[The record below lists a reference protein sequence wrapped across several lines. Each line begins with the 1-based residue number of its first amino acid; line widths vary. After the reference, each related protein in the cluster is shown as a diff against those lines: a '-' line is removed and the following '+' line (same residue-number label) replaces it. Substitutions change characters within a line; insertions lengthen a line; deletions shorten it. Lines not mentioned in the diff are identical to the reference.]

1 MSAFGAESSK
11 HILISATLYGAGGTE
26 THLLNLSELLVRH
39 GADVT
44 VVARYASF
52 ETPLVKF
59 RRSIPVRFLRTP
71 FAGNLRL
78 FRLSTAWAIAVWPFK
93 LPLGHFDV
101 LYTFQLS
108 RFTGFLARHVK
119 VGGQLLWSIAGEPL
133 SKTPKGYP
141 NTSFLTGVIVETG
154 MQAHAARSALN
165 DKLPVGVIPL
175 LGHIL
180 KPPPRQL
187 RKIHQIHIAFL
198 GRFHRQKGVYR
209 LLDLWSELDI
219 QPARLDFYG
228 HGEEGIGLNRE
239 IQRRGLSTQ
248 IRVNGPWSKP
258 EELSAILSVT
268 DLVVLPSETEGLPVV
283 LLEAMAHGVPF
294 VATNVGAVKTLAQ
307 DNPDVRVVALD
318 SEALKGAIQE
328 LARDIR
334 YGCIRGDRLQQYHH
348 THYGY
353 EALSERWLNALL
365 NPERFW

>member
-1 MSAFGAESSK
+1 MCALGAESSR

-44 VVARYASF
+44 VVARYASS

-78 FRLSTAWAIAVWPFK
+78 FRLSTAWAIALWPFQ
-93 LPLGHFDV
+93 LPLRHFDV
-101 LYTFQLS
+101 LYTFQVS
-108 RFTGFLARHVK
+108 RFASFLARHVK

-133 SKTPKGYP
+133 STAAKGYP

-154 MQAHAARSALN
+154 MQAKAARSALSDN
-165 DKLPVGVIPL
+165 LPVAVIPL
-175 LGHIL
+175 LGHVL
-180 KPPPRQL
+180 KPPPRQPRL
-187 RKIHQIHIAFL
+187 VHQIRVAFL

-228 HGEEGIGLNRE
+228 HGEEGTALNRE
-239 IQRRGLSTQ
+239 IQRRNLSPQ
-248 IRVNGPWSKP
+248 VRVNGPWSKP
-258 EELSAILSVT
+258 EELRAILSET

-294 VATNVGAVKTLAQ
+294 VATDVGAVKTLAQ
-307 DNPDVRVVALD
+307 DNPDVRVVALE

-328 LARDIR
+328 LAHNIR
-334 YGCIRGDRLQQYHH
+334 SGCIRGDRLQQYHQAR
-348 THYGY
+348 YGY

-365 NPERFW
+365 HPERFW